1 MKTIKLFILLLL
13 SVTFSY
19 AQTDST
25 TSIVKAKFMDAVDST
40 VYNVGDVI
48 TLSLDRTK
56 QVVTNASKVDYI
68 EVIGSIGGSEG
79 SVAWADI
86 TGKPTTFAPIIGTTS
101 TTAKAGNYV
110 PTYAEVTGKPTTFA
124 PTIGTT
130 ATTAAAGNHTHAA
143 VTGTTAGFMTA
154 AQKAALNALTAIA
167 DPSTATA
174 PDIAAKVNEII
185 TALKTP

>member
-1 MKTIKLFILLLL
+1 MKTIKLLILLLL
-13 SVTFSY
+13 SATFTY

-25 TSIVKAKFMDAVDST
+25 TSIVKVKFRDSVDST
-40 VYNVGDVI
+40 VYNVGDVV
-48 TLSLDRTK
+48 TLSLARTK
-56 QVVTNASKVDYI
+56 QVVNNVSKVDYL
-68 EVIGSIGGSEG
+68 EVIGSGSGGSS

-101 TTAKAGNYV
+101 TTAKAGNYI
-110 PTYAEVTGKPTTFA
+110 PTYTEVTGKPTTFA

-130 ATTAAAGNHTHAA
+130 TTTAAAGNHIHPA
-143 VTGTTAGFMTA
+143 VTGTVSGFMTA
-154 AQKAALNALTAIA
+154 AQKAALNALVAIA

-185 TALKTP
+185 SALKIP